1 MDYGKPRMLERSIE
15 VSARSRPIKV
25 AYLVPLEETD
35 RAHLILDAVF
45 CEAHTRWGGTKTL
58 ILPVGSDVT
67 QVGHFYNW
75 LAFFDPDFVY
85 SYVDLSEDLIMQ
97 MAQNCNP
104 VAFLGHKYQSGTE
117 DSGIWRNQIPDWNI
131 WFNALS
137 SISTIHSPLVY
148 RYSKESMDVPVI
160 LTCHKEP
167 DQDRFFP
174 DNFGREYRLGSFPN
188 PIKGLFNTCCLTDE
202 DLPEIMNVGTKRIH
216 SLSEALSEIAENNAI
231 TFAQLA
237 NTHVDTYQDIY
248 NSEWSR
254 AFNLFI
260 GNTVA
265 DRINFWNARSL
276 STSYKGSLGA
286 LLISKELLED
296 EDFTKNLGNFLNK
309 LNFIGQSNGQSK
321 VCLRSNSLDFS
332 EIEEI
337 KKFLKGSTWNDLRI
351 PENFK
356 FWALPSQ
363 EDIKRKNFPPKENT
377 KIFRLNEDKNKIIAE
392 KPDHMIYSP
401 GRFVGFHSGQWMVDL
416 HIERHNS
423 YSRVVNQIDE
433 WLLPGRNS
441 VTYAFT
447 NNLSRITK
455 EHSLSVLPSSSD
467 YPFPSG
473 PSKVPIFFNLNL
485 PSDDEV
491 FRYLLLHD
499 EVSHPDDLRQRVTKS
514 RLRDIEISDKG
525 QMLRG
530 ILSMFHDLSTATEI
544 LTNKIWREIIRGRT
558 GDRGPGDSERHQ
570 RVAQEKF
577 YSYEEMEGFVP
588 NDEGFKRQVQK
599 NIGVDKI
606 SKATEYKRSAF
617 KDTLTYLVEREVFFR
632 THRWKCP
639 YCGHWNSLV
648 LENIRELNNCDICKW
663 EYMVPLELTFKYKVN
678 SFVYEALKNQ
688 NELSVICA
696 IHYLKNVLFSKSF
709 YFSPEVNLFFSTAKG
724 NNEKCEIDLLCILEG
739 LFYAIEVKRYAQ
751 SFIECD
757 DQKESFIKK
766 MELLQPDVGI
776 LFFEEYSKE
785 EGSINE
791 VKAKVEKIFD
801 DIRIRAGEKT
811 KIDLIVLAEKDAS
824 YNSYSLDVGIIG
836 SELRKFYDKLE

>member
-1 MDYGKPRMLERSIE
+1 MLEKSIE

-25 AYLVPLEETD
+25 AYLVPFEETD

-58 ILPVGSDVT
+58 ILPVDADVT
-67 QVGHFYNW
+67 QVEHFYNW

-85 SYVDLSEDLIMQ
+85 SFVDLSEGLIMQ
-97 MAQNCNP
+97 MAQNFNP
-104 VAFLGHKYQSGTE
+104 VAFLSHKYQSVTE
-117 DSGIWRNQIPDWNI
+117 DSGIWRNLIPDWNI

-137 SISTIHSPLVY
+137 SISTIHSPFVY
-148 RYSKESMDVPVI
+148 QYSKENMYVPVI

-167 DQDRFFP
+167 GRSRFFS
-174 DNFGREYRLGSFPN
+174 DNFGREYRLYSFPN
-188 PIKGLFNTCCLTDE
+188 PIKGFFDTCCLTDE

-216 SLSEALSEIAENNAI
+216 SYSEVLRGITENNAI

-237 NTHVDTYQDIY
+237 NAHVDTFQDSY

-309 LNFIGQSNGQSK
+309 LNFIGQSNGQPK

-337 KKFLKGSTWNDLRI
+337 KKLLKASTWNDLRI
-351 PENFK
+351 PENFN

-363 EDIKRKNFPPKENT
+363 EDIKRKIFPSKENT

-401 GRFVGFHSGQWMVDL
+401 GRFVGFHYGQWMVDL

-433 WLLPGRNS
+433 WLLPRRNS

-447 NNLSRITK
+447 NNLSRISK
-455 EHSLSVLPSSSD
+455 EQSLSVLPSSSD
-467 YPFPSG
+467 SPFPSG

-499 EVSHPDDLRQRVTKS
+499 EVSNPDDLRQRVTKS
-514 RLRDIEISDKG
+514 RLSGIEISDKG

-544 LTNKIWREIIRGRT
+544 LTNRIWREIIRGRT
-558 GDRGPGDSERHQ
+558 GNRGLGDSEKHQ
-570 RVAQEKF
+570 RIAQEKF
-577 YSYEEMEGFVP
+577 YSYKQLEGFVP
-588 NDEGFKRQVQK
+588 NDEKFKMQVQK
-599 NIGVDKI
+599 NIGLDKI
-606 SKATEYKRSAF
+606 CKATEYIRSAF
-617 KDTLTYLVEREVFFR
+617 KDTLTYLVEREIFFR

-639 YCGHWNSLV
+639 YCGHWNSLA
-648 LENIRELNNCDICKW
+648 LENIRELNNCDICKSV
-663 EYMVPLELTFKYKVN
+663 YMVPLEVTFDYKVN
-678 SFVYEALKNQ
+678 AFVHGALKNQ
-688 NELSVICA
+688 NELSVLCA
-696 IHYLKNVLFSKSF
+696 IRYLMNGPFATSF
-709 YFSPEVNLFFSTAKG
+709 YFSPEVNLFFSAAKG

-776 LFFEEYSKE
+776 LFFEEYCE
-785 EGSINE
+785 ESELISE
-791 VKAKVEKIFD
+791 VKEKIEKIVD
-801 DIRIRAGEKT
+801 DIRIKVGEKT
-811 KIDLIVLAEKDAS
+811 KIDLIVFAEKDAS

-836 SELRKFYDKLE
+836 SELMKFYDKLE